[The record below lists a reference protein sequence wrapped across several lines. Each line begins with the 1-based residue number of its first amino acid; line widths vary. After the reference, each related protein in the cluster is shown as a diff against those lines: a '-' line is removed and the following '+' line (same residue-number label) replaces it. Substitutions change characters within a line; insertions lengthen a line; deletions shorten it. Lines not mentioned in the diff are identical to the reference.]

1 MVKAGSI
8 LNLGLI
14 GAILIG
20 GYMVL
25 KNGAG
30 IGSFLGNSF
39 GSIGSSIT
47 NAVNEFGAGI
57 SGGLSSGLTNTSLEQ
72 KTNSLNLGGT
82 VTNIPS
88 GTVETFS
95 SIRDKTI
102 NDQLLALGGLFQ
114 QQNISGKIDVYNRKL
129 VGGKQG
135 DQPLDFIFN
144 ESGKIKTGQ
153 VGIVGDWQ
161 SRFAAANN
169 IITFDQA
176 GNVSNVGGLTSSL

>member
-1 MVKAGSI
+1 MVKAKSI

-14 GAILIG
+14 GAIVIG

-30 IGSFLGNSF
+30 IGSFIGGSF
-39 GSIGSSIT
+39 GKIGSSIT
-47 NAVNEFGAGI
+47 DSINQFGAGL
-57 SGGLSSGLTNTSLEQ
+57 GGGLTNTSAEQ
-72 KTNSLNLGGT
+72 KVNTLNLGGT
-82 VTNIPS
+82 VTNLPS
-88 GTVETFS
+88 HTDQTFS
-95 SIRDKTI
+95 SARDLKI

-114 QQNISGKIDVYNRKL
+114 QQGIKGVIDVNNRNFQSA
-129 VGGKQG
+129 KQG
-135 DQPLDFIFN
+135 VQPLDFIFDK
-144 ESGKIKTGQ
+144 SGAIKTGQ

-176 GNVSNVGGLTSSL
+176 GNVSNIGGLTSSG

>member
-1 MVKAGSI
+1 MVKASSI

-14 GAILIG
+14 GAIVIG

-47 NAVNEFGAGI
+47 DSINQFGAGI

-72 KTNSLNLGGT
+72 KANTLQLGGT
-82 VTNIPS
+82 VTNLPS
-88 GTVETFS
+88 GNVETFS
-95 SIRDKTI
+95 SKRDKTI

-114 QQNISGKIDVYNRKL
+114 QQNISSKINVSDRSL
-129 VGGKQG
+129 TGGNQG
-135 DQPLDFIFN
+135 DQPLDFIFDKV
-144 ESGKIKTGQ
+144 GKIKTGQ
-153 VGIVGDWQ
+153 VGVVGDWQ
-161 SRFAAANN
+161 SRCAAANN

-176 GNVSNVGGLTSSL
+176 GNISNVGGLTSSG